1 MEYRLK
7 IDDTIIPVEVD
18 RVDTHTLTVSFDG
31 KVRDVRYSRISDH
44 QIHLMIDGVGIQA
57 FIAGDSDEKT
67 VILRGVSYGVSDAD
81 LSEQRGKGK
90 RGHAA
95 IPREVTPPMPS
106 IVVRILVTE
115 GDRVNKGDAVIVVTA
130 MKMESTLTAPFDGT
144 VTKINVVEGDKVMP
158 GEILADIEK
167 DEETPIE
174 AEKGLADS

>member
-7 IDDTIIPVEVD
+7 IDDTIIPVEVE
-18 RVDTHTLTVSFDG
+18 RAETDTMTVSFDG
-31 KVRDVRYSRISDH
+31 KARDVQYSRISDH
-44 QIHLMIDGVGIQA
+44 QIHLMIDGVVIQA
-57 FIAGDSDEKT
+57 FITGDSDEKT

-95 IPREVTPPMPS
+95 IPQEITPPMPS
-106 IVVRILVTE
+106 IVVRILVAE
-115 GDRVNKGDAVIVVTA
+115 GDRVKKGDAVIVVTA

-144 VTKINVVEGDKVMP
+144 VTKINVVEGNKVMP

-174 AEKGLADS
+174 EEKGLADS